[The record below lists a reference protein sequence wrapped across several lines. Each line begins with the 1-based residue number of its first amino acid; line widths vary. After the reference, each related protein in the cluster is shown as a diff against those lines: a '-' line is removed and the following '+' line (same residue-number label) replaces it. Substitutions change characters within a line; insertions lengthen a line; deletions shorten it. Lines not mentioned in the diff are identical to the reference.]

1 MEDLKP
7 VIAKNIIE
15 LRKSMHWTQA
25 ELADKLNYS
34 DKAVSKWERAESVPD
49 VVILKR
55 IADMFH
61 VTTDYLLKED
71 HTDDK
76 AVSQAISKHK
86 RRNRVVIALL
96 SASVVFLIATVVFV
110 CLGLLSVKI
119 SLPLWMIYIYSFPIA
134 FVVLLVF
141 NCIWGKRKLNFV
153 LITLILWSILL
164 AVYLSFLRSNIWLV
178 FIIGVPSQI
187 IIFLWAN
194 LKFKI
199 K

>member
-194 LKFKI
+194 LKIKI